1 MFRMTLGR
9 THDKIKICEGG
20 ESLILRVDDDPMR
33 LAAGIIKAQ
42 KRLEAL
48 GDKPTVGDEIA
59 AVRNFAE
66 VIWGKE
72 QTEKLFA
79 FYRDDTRCVIN
90 IASRYFVNR
99 LAAKITRDQKKIK
112 K

>member
-1 MFRMTLGR
+1 MFKLTLGR
-9 THDKIKICEGG
+9 IHDKIRISEGG

-33 LAAGIIKAQ
+33 LAVGIISAQ

-48 GDKPTVGDEIA
+48 GDKPTEEDEIA

-66 VIWGKE
+66 IIWGKE
-72 QTEKLFA
+72 QTDKLFA
-79 FYRDDTRCVIN
+79 FYRDDTHCVIN
-90 IASRYFVNR
+90 VASKYFVDR
-99 LAAKITRDQKKIK
+99 LAAKITKAQKKTK